1 MARTL
6 LSSLIILILAV
17 VLVQG
22 RFLSDDDGEL
32 VSDGVHEHYHDH
44 AANNQSVEES
54 FLALG
59 GPRVSSS
66 SASST
71 CDHAYGFFPCA
82 ENIPGYL
89 FQIVIFQY
97 LMSVAE
103 QLVSSSSKK
112 IFDTLGTGIFGATVF
127 RILMVFPRIIM
138 TISSGIF
145 NSQEGAQNQVFFGI
159 RVNAGA
165 TIFNLT
171 ILWGLCV
178 IVGRRDRAAQEN
190 KDSQSQPETQSFA
203 SSWLKNLTECG
214 ISTDASTSFTA
225 GLMLL
230 SLVPFVLVELVNVVS
245 SASGQRIVV
254 LVALIITVAFLLAYF
269 AYQIIDPTIQKRS
282 LHYSRFE
289 NLLTQNGKPNVSRI
303 RLFYHLYDSDNNE
316 QMSSQELEKF
326 LRLIVTDEVQRM
338 TAVRTMMKDLDV
350 DGNSRI
356 TEQEFLNG
364 IENLLANNSSADNAA
379 AIPTSTPENDQE
391 KTEEVTNGGA
401 AGEVEPAG
409 GNEILTWD
417 FLVTVLQVILGV
429 VILTFCAQPLMTNVI
444 SFSGAVGVPTFIIS
458 FVVLPIVINGRMA
471 IAAIFPASQ
480 KSSKAASLTF
490 SEIYNGVTMSNLT
503 GLLSLL
509 AVVYA
514 RELTWD
520 YSAEVLV
527 VFVISLTIGFLAYCK
542 TTYQLWTSIFAFF
555 LYPFS
560 LALFYVLQLMGW
572 D

>member
-6 LSSLIILILAV
+6 FILLLAV

-22 RFLSDDDGEL
+22 RFLSDDDGEV
-32 VSDGVHEHYHDH
+32 VSDGVHDHYHAHAH
-44 AANNQSVEES
+44 AANQSVDQSS

-59 GPRVSSS
+59 GPRLSSS
-66 SASST
+66 SSST

-171 ILWGLCV
+171 VLWGLCV
-178 IVGRRDRAAQEN
+178 IVGRRDRATQE
-190 KDSQSQPETQSFA
+190 KDSQSQPSTQSFA
-203 SSWLKNLTECG
+203 SNWLKTLNECG

-269 AYQIIDPTIQKRS
+269 GYQIIDPTIQKRS

-303 RLFYHLYDSDNNE
+303 RLFFHLYDSDNNQ
-316 QMSSQELEKF
+316 QMSSRELEKF

-338 TAVRTMMKDLDV
+338 VAVKTMMKDLDR

-379 AIPTSTPENDQE
+379 AATPTSTPENDDQE
-391 KTEEVTNGGA
+391 KSGEETNGA
-401 AGEVEPAG
+401 AGEVEQAG
-409 GNEILTWD
+409 GEKMGTWD
-417 FLVTVLQVILGV
+417 FIVTVLQVILGV
-429 VILTFCAQPLMTNVI
+429 AILTFCAQPLMTNVI
-444 SFSGAVGVPTFIIS
+444 QFSGAVGVPTFIIS

-527 VFVISLTIGFLAYCK
+527 VFVISLTIGFLAYFK

-560 LALFYVLQLMGW
+560 LALFYVLQLLGW
-572 D
+572 N

>member
-1 MARTL
+1 
-6 LSSLIILILAV
+6 
-17 VLVQG
+17 
-22 RFLSDDDGEL
+22 
-32 VSDGVHEHYHDH
+32 
-44 AANNQSVEES
+44 
-54 FLALG
+54 
-59 GPRVSSS
+59 
-66 SASST
+66 
-71 CDHAYGFFPCA
+71 
-82 ENIPGYL
+82 
-89 FQIVIFQY
+89 
-97 LMSVAE
+97 
-103 QLVSSSSKK
+103 
-112 IFDTLGTGIFGATVF
+112 
-127 RILMVFPRIIM
+127 
-138 TISSGIF
+138 
-145 NSQEGAQNQVFFGI
+145 
-159 RVNAGA
+159 
-165 TIFNLT
+165 
-171 ILWGLCV
+171 
-178 IVGRRDRAAQEN
+178 
-190 KDSQSQPETQSFA
+190 
-203 SSWLKNLTECG
+203 
-214 ISTDASTSFTA
+214 
-225 GLMLL
+225 
-230 SLVPFVLVELVNVVS
+230 
-245 SASGQRIVV
+245 
-254 LVALIITVAFLLAYF
+254 
-269 AYQIIDPTIQKRS
+269 
-282 LHYSRFE
+282 
-289 NLLTQNGKPNVSRI
+289 
-303 RLFYHLYDSDNNE
+303 
-316 QMSSQELEKF
+316 MSSQELEKF

-379 AIPTSTPENDQE
+379 VIPTSTPENDQE

-401 AGEVEPAG
+401 AGDVEQAG